1 MGDFIRKSAMA
12 KLILIVI
19 VIVIALASVYLFRF
33 DRFGMAKI
41 SWIDCIQYNGERY
54 VSQSYPPEVIDKS
67 KIGSKIGI
75 VTFNVARK
83 VGNPSYKFR
92 NGDATYLEVGTVLY
106 AITEEPDM
114 IAAYVDGSYLVY
126 RKGM

>member
-1 MGDFIRKSAMA
+1 MQSVKKSSIII
-12 KLILIVI
+12 KVIIVAA

-33 DRFGMAKI
+33 DRFGMSKI

-54 VSQSYPPEVIDKS
+54 MSESYPPEVIDKS

-106 AITEEPDM
+106 AIAEEPDM